1 MIVDELSTIHM
12 NSQKRRKSSKKK
24 KKTIIVTIKILDIN
38 KLGRLSPTSI
48 YTEPILNIELAS
60 FFCWSQDQQRNLSTK
75 VPLSVSHTFAK
86 LSYTPIKC
94 TNLNSFQNY
103 GLIKVYS
110 TFYILNPKMIEYAN

>member
-24 KKTIIVTIKILDIN
+24 KKTIIVTIKTLDFN

-48 YTEPILNIELAS
+48 YTETILNIELAS
-60 FFCWSQDQQRNLSTK
+60 FFCWAQDQQRNLSTK

-86 LSYTPIKC
+86 LSYTHHGIVD
-94 TNLNSFQNY
+94 TN
-103 GLIKVYS
+103 
-110 TFYILNPKMIEYAN
+110 